1 MVTAELPGKLN
12 ISPENTLTCPSEW
25 LRCSDCGE
33 EYSRLIGTLCNN
45 CNLVRIQELEK
56 FESEKARIIEMLG
69 PKGAEQF
76 TFEMFR
82 TSPDNVAALETCKA
96 FDPSKASLYLWGPAG
111 SGKTHLAGAIARG
124 SKGSEMIKATSLVR
138 WFRLRDPREEEREI
152 ERLAAVPVLV
162 VDDLGVQ
169 KDSEHALA
177 ILYEILDRRDMNMR
191 HGLIITS
198 NLPLDLLSKK
208 MGDDRIT
215 SRIAGMCR
223 IVKVGG
229 EDHRIRRIDK

>member
-1 MVTAELPGKLN
+1 METAELQEKRITSLGNML
-12 ISPENTLTCPSEW
+12 ICPTEW
-25 LRCSDCGE
+25 FKCADCGE
-33 EYSRLIGTLCNN
+33 EFGRLIGSLCPP
-45 CNLVRIQELEK
+45 CDSVRLQKLENVELEK
-56 FESEKARIIEMLG
+56 ARLVSMLG

-76 TFEMFR
+76 TFDRFR
-82 TSPDNVAALETCKA
+82 TSPDNVAALDTCRA

-111 SGKTHLAGAIARG
+111 SGKTHLAGAIVRD
-124 SKGSEMIKATSLVR
+124 SEGGEIIKATSLVR

-152 ERLAAVPVLV
+152 ERLSSVPVLV

-198 NLPLDLLSKK
+198 NLPLDMLAKK

-229 EDHRIRRIDK
+229 EDYRLRRIDK